1 MSARTCDSA
10 KQPFPTWP
18 PTTVTWARRRW
29 LLRGTGSLSGDA
41 TLDTDGRVGHG
52 TARLLGRNASAKVAG
67 LDMGGD
73 IDVKATL
80 RRGDFNQRHFDLS
93 GTTVELR
100 NMQVAGA
107 ERASAW
113 KGRVAFKRGR
123 IDAQSPFQV
132 DATTDLDLSDALV
145 LLALFAERTDYPRW
159 TLSLLDSGQ
168 VQAGRRCA
176 GARAI

>member
-1 MSARTCDSA
+1 MVA
-10 KQPFPTWP
+10 TWP
-18 PTTVTWARRRW
+18 EATIPDLAAYNRYLGSSQLR

-73 IDVKATL
+73 VDVNATL

-100 NMQVAGA
+100 NVQVAGT
-107 ERASAW
+107 
-113 KGRVAFKRGR
+113 G
-123 IDAQSPFQV
+123 
-132 DATTDLDLSDALV
+132 
-145 LLALFAERTDYPRW
+145 W
-159 TLSLLDSGQ
+159 TLPPT
-168 VQAGRRCA
+168 
-176 GARAI
+176 